1 MTMTRTTIKQPS
13 IRQAIVTKYINPTN
27 TRGARIKATAQAGS
41 VYIGYDEAGTTPEER
56 HAAAAAKLAAKFG
69 WNNPEYYGPFVAG
82 ALPDG
87 SYVHVEMPRAVP
99 ALHDA
104 LGNLLQLMA
113 GNRGDKAG
121 NPYSKPE
128 VRDGLAALYL
138 AAHGHKPDNSSDALN
153 SADAWRGTRYKVTVR
168 SNDGMRR
175 HHEYMTIHEG
185 QNVELEAARF
195 ASSYGATVEAIEK
208 Q

>member
-1 MTMTRTTIKQPS
+1 MKKPAIKQPS
-13 IRQAIVTKYINPTN
+13 IRQAIVTRVFPATN
-27 TRGARIKATAQAGS
+27 SRGARIKATAQAGT
-41 VYIGYDEAGTTPEER
+41 VYIGYDEAGTNADER

-69 WNNPEYYGPFVAG
+69 WNNPDYYGPFVAG

-104 LGNLLQLMA
+104 LGNLVQLMA

-121 NPYSKPE
+121 NPYCKPE
-128 VRDGLAALYL
+128 VIDALAALYL
-138 AAHGHKPDNSSDALN
+138 AERGYKPDSSSAAMD

-168 SNDGMRR
+168 SLDGIRR
-175 HHEYMTIHEG
+175 HTEHMTFHEG
-185 QNVELEAARF
+185 QDPEQEAARF
-195 ASSYGATVEAIEK
+195 ASSYGATVESVEPL
-208 Q
+208 